1 MIVNDSNNFIVLF
14 ASIKKKIYKILN
26 EKIKDY
32 DLSITEAIYLIIISE
47 RCDGISFKELT
58 RCAECDKG
66 MTTRVLNSLK
76 LKNLVSEVENS
87 KYIVVVTAR
96 GRILSR
102 KINLLL
108 EEFKNQL
115 LEKVDR
121 RELVNFYNSLSNF
134 NDVLEGEIKC

>member
-87 KYIVVVTAR
+87 KYIVVVTAS

-134 NDVLEGEIKC
+134 NDILEGEIKC